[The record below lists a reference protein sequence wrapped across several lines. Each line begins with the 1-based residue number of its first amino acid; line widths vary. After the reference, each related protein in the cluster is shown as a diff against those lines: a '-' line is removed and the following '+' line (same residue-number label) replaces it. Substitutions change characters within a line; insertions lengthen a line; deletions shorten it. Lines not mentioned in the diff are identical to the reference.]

1 MTGRGGA
8 GVWLL
13 ALGQTLGYA
22 CLFYIFAA
30 LILSI
35 HADLGWD
42 KRLLAAGPML
52 SIGVTAVLSPLAG
65 RLVDRGQG
73 RILLTAG
80 PLLGA
85 VALAGLA
92 GVTAPLGWLL
102 AWAGIGVAQAM
113 SLYDT
118 CFAYLVRRY
127 GAEARPRIIKVTLVT
142 GLASTLAFPAGA
154 ALAEA
159 HGWRIAVLAAAGAMA
174 FLTLPLHAFGTAWV
188 RADTALADQPGGP
201 APSPP
206 APMLRNPAFLAIA
219 ALLVLMGLNH
229 WMLIAFLVPVL
240 TGLGIGLSTAI
251 LAASLIGPAQTL
263 GRLFLMTVEARMG
276 NRGALWLMLACL
288 VAASALLLAVG
299 LAPGLVFVFAALQ
312 GSAMGVL
319 TILRP
324 ALVAE
329 TLGRGNFGAINGML
343 SIPALA
349 ASALA
354 PVLAASLLQ
363 GLGPSGL
370 IVVCLT
376 LALASV
382 LAARAI
388 RPA

>member
-1 MTGRGGA
+1 MKGRGA
-8 GVWLL
+8 TGVWLL
-13 ALGQTLGYA
+13 AVGQTLGYA

-30 LILSI
+30 LILFVE
-35 HADLGWD
+35 ADLGWD

-52 SIGVTAVLSPLAG
+52 AIGVTAVLSPLAG
-65 RLVDRGQG
+65 RLVDRGKG

-92 GVTAPLGWLL
+92 AVTVPWAWLA
-102 AWAGIGVAQAM
+102 AWACIGVAQAM
-113 SLYDT
+113 SLYDV

-127 GAEARPRIIKVTLVT
+127 GAEARPRIIKVTLVA

-154 ALAEA
+154 ALGEVF
-159 HGWRIAVLAAAGAMA
+159 GWRVAVLVAAGAMA
-174 FLTLPLHAFGTAWV
+174 CLTLPLHGFGTSWI
-188 RADTALADQPGGP
+188 RADTALADQPRVV
-201 APSPP
+201 AAAP

-219 ALLVLMGLNH
+219 ALLVLAGLNH
-229 WMLIAFLVPVL
+229 WMLIAFLVPLL

-251 LAASLIGPAQTL
+251 LAAALIGPAQTL

-276 NRGALWLMLACL
+276 NRGALWLMLGSMIG
-288 VAASALLLAVG
+288 ASTLLLAVG
-299 LAPGLVFVFAALQ
+299 MAPLLVFAFAALQ
-312 GSAMGVL
+312 GSAMGIL

-329 TLGRGNFGAINGML
+329 TLGRAHFGAINGML

-349 ASALA
+349 ASAMA

-363 GLGPSGL
+363 GFGPYGL
-370 IVVCLT
+370 VTTCFALSLAT
-376 LALASV
+376 L

-388 RPA
+388 RPAA

>member
-13 ALGQTLGYA
+13 AVGQTLGYA

-52 SIGVTAVLSPLAG
+52 AIGVTAVLSPLAG
-65 RLVDRGQG
+65 RMVDRGQG

-85 VALAGLA
+85 VALTGLA
-92 GVTAPLGWLL
+92 GVTAPWGWLL

-113 SLYDT
+113 SLYDS

-127 GAEARPRIIKVTLVT
+127 GAEARPRIIKVTLVA

-159 HGWRIAVLAAAGAMA
+159 FGWRVAVLVAAGAMA
-174 FLTLPLHAFGTAWV
+174 FLTVPLHGFGTAWV
-188 RADTALADQPGGP
+188 RSDTELTSHKREAEP
-201 APSPP
+201 PP

-219 ALLVLMGLNH
+219 ALLVLAGLNH
-229 WMLIAFLVPVL
+229 WMLIAFLVPLL
-240 TGLGIGLSTAI
+240 TGMGIGLSTAI

-276 NRGALWLMLACL
+276 NRGALHLMLGCL

-299 LAPGLVFVFAALQ
+299 MAPVLVFAFAALQ
-312 GSAMGVL
+312 GSAMGIL

-349 ASALA
+349 ASAMA

-363 GLGPSGL
+363 GVGPYGL
-370 IVVCLT
+370 IAVC
-376 LALASV
+376 LALA
-382 LAARAI
+382 LATLIAARAI
-388 RPA
+388 RQG